1 MLSIWNITQN
11 QINVKIL
18 FNFSIWMLMLVLIYK
33 LRLTTIQLNFHCNT
47 YWHNVVTKK
56 IGLFQFCNNLN
67 QDSIS
72 AETCPNEFYNL
83 SVPLFNHY
91 RITMMWLN
99 SMNMQWNFNETN
111 LKMSKELKLTKYL
124 WKQSSFINI

>member
-11 QINVKIL
+11 QINVKIV

-33 LRLTTIQLNFHCNT
+33 LRLTTIKLNFHCNT
-47 YWHNVVTKK
+47 YWQNVVTKK

-72 AETCPNEFYNL
+72 AETCPNKFYNL

-99 SMNMQWNFNETN
+99 SMNIQWNFNETN

-124 WKQSSFINI
+124 WKQSLFINI